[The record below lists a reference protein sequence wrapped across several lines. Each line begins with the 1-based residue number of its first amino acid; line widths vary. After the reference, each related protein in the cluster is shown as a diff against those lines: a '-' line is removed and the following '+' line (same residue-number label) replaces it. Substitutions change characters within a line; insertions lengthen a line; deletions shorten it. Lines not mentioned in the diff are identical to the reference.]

1 MIYRFVV
8 ALLQPY
14 PLLFLLT
21 LVTLVRLWRKFGR
34 SAGTCS
40 CRSCCSAIFGL
51 RCRCRWSAILPSGSL
66 EWRYPRQDEAPGDA
80 GAIVVLSG
88 YVSPP
93 SDAAAEPELGS
104 DTLLRCLHAVRL
116 YKARPGLMVVSG
128 GKVDANTPGPTLA
141 KAMHDFLVGQGVKE
155 KDLLLEERS
164 STTYQNALLS
174 GDILTRR
181 GISKIVL
188 VTDASHM
195 RQAERCFR
203 PLGFQV
209 VPSACDYRTT
219 WFSWSLSAFVLPDPH
234 AAAGV
239 ELAMHEWLG
248 LAYYWMCGRI

>member
-14 PLLFLLT
+14 PLLYLLT
-21 LVTLVRLWRKFGR
+21 LVTLVRLWRKYR
-34 SAGTCS
+34 AI
-40 CRSCCSAIFGL
+40 RRYLLVPIVPLAIFGL
-51 RCRCRWSAILPSGSL
+51 LSLPVVGYLALGSL

-93 SDAAAEPELGS
+93 SDAAVEPELGS

-116 YKARPGLMVVSG
+116 YKARPGLIVVSG
-128 GKVDANTPGPTLA
+128 GKVDPSTPGPTLA
-141 KAMHDFLVGQGVKE
+141 KAMHDFLVGQGVKD
-155 KDLLLEERS
+155 KDLLLDERS

-188 VTDASHM
+188 VTSASHM
-195 RQAERCFR
+195 RRAERCFR
-203 PLGFQV
+203 ALGFQV
-209 VPSACDYRTT
+209 VPSACDYRAT

-248 LAYYWMCGRI
+248 MAYYWMCGRI